1 MSKHKKN
8 IYEQKAKQKSLTGL
22 GSTAAHVETKGDIK
36 NTMAFTGRDILIG
49 GLGGS
54 LAGALAGRTSLVIG
68 AVVTGAGHYFGSP
81 GTAMFGVGM
90 MASGGYQT
98 ISGLSGVE
106 KEGFEGVKERFQNF
120 QSNLKRQLFL
130 DKIVRKKPATDQ
142 ESTNGMGN
150 VQYFKHPSEEVS
162 GLDYTEANRIQEQI
176 NESARQFEASVSGT
190 DDEVSGTD
198 DVDGVE
204 GVDGTDGVEGTDGI
218 DGIEDR
224 LM

>member
-1 MSKHKKN
+1 MSKKKRN
-8 IYEQKAKQKSLTGL
+8 IYEQKAKQKSVTGL

-54 LAGALAGRTSLVIG
+54 LAGALAGRTSLLIG

-98 ISGLSGVE
+98 ISGLSGTE
-106 KEGFEGVKERFQNF
+106 KDGFEGVKERFQNF

-130 DKIVRKKPATDQ
+130 DKLMPKKKEGADQ

-150 VQYFKHPSEEVS
+150 VQYFKHGEEVS

-176 NESARQFEASVSGT
+176 NESARQFERSVSGA
-190 DDEVSGTD
+190 D

-204 GVDGTDGVEGTDGI
+204 GVDGTDGIDGTDGVE
-218 DGIEDR
+218 GIEDR
-224 LM
+224 LI